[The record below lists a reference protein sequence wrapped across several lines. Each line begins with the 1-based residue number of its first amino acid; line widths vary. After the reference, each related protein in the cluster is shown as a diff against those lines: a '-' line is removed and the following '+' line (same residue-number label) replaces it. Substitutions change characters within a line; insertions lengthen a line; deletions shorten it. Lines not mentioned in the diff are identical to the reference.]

1 MPELN
6 IEKLD
11 ELSDALWKKLDPK
24 ITERLQKLAMDSLGG
39 PRGPGFDLPE
49 EERKTLPGRI
59 KTLLNY
65 GLYEAGLYDRK
76 RRIDQATGRVYNIG
90 RVDDE
95 TQRFRDISDAALIV
109 SKIRGKH
116 IRDLGSVHDLFLV
129 ARNNYVQK
137 LMGYTAAL
145 GLEWYP
151 EELSAQLVSDVFAEG
166 GTGEIHPVFPVGT
179 TVSKI
184 PKAIGRIAFHK
195 WVSGTT
201 MPVSDQ
207 STGAIAYSLETM
219 YAQG

>member
-1 MPELN
+1 MAELDVT
-6 IEKLD
+6 KLD
-11 ELSDALWKKLDPK
+11 ELADSLWKKLDPK
-24 ITERLQKLAMDSLGG
+24 ITERLQKLAMDSLVGS
-39 PRGPGFDLPE
+39 RGPGFDLPE

-95 TQRFRDISDAALIV
+95 TQRFRDISDAALTV

-166 GTGEIHPVFPVGT
+166 GTGEIHAALPVGR
-179 TVSKI
+179 TVAKI
-184 PKAIGRIAFHK
+184 PKAIGRISFPK
-195 WVSGTT
+195 WISGTT
-201 MPVSDQ
+201 RPVSDP
-207 STGAIAYSLETM
+207 STADIAHS
-219 YAQG
+219 